1 VSLLP
6 AADCSRDGGTCLLR
20 LADAVRPCLAVAA
33 EIGGDAQSTD
43 GTEASHMH
51 TAAELHAPNFKRGY
65 EAWLMV
71 EAKKRN
77 PSIKLYALPWAWPG
91 WLRNATTGGANPL
104 LDNTAL
110 AVEYVSSWVAGM
122 KTTHGLTIDYV
133 SIWNEVCP
141 VLRRAAPRRAVLQ
154 LTTPC
159 LWRLIGFHS
168 VCLHWSIRTHTT
180 LSCTQM
186 DADLQAGS
194 RVYIKA
200 LRKAL
205 NAKGFASTRIVACDG
220 HSYSDIT
227 KLFVGDPELVDAVD
241 VLGAH

>member
-1 VSLLP
+1 MSLLP

-122 KTTHGLTIDYV
+122 KTTHDLTIDYV
-133 SIWNEVCP
+133 SIWNEVRP
-141 VLRRAAPRRAVLQ
+141 VLRRAAPRRAAPRCATADKSLSVAVDWVSLCLPALVHTHAHDIVMHADGCRSAGG
-154 LTTPC
+154 LT
-159 LWRLIGFHS
+159 
-168 VCLHWSIRTHTT
+168 CLHQSPAEG
-180 LSCTQM
+180 TQCER
-186 DADLQAGS
+186 LC
-194 RVYIKA
+194 
-200 LRKAL
+200 L
-205 NAKGFASTRIVACDG
+205 
-220 HSYSDIT
+220 H
-227 KLFVGDPELVDAVD
+227 
-241 VLGAH
+241 